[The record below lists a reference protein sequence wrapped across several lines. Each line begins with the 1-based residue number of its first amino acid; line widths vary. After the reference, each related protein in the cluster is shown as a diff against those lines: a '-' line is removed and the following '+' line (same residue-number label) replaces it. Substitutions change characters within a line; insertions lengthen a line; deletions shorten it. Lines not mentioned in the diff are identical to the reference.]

1 MGWKDVCVGGEG
13 ESKAR
18 PWGQKRR
25 LGGRYV
31 KFTWIQEMDSGATS
45 ELPSQEKDALLI
57 I

>member
-1 MGWKDVCVGGEG
+1 MCVGGER